1 MKKAFTMIEL
11 VFVIIIIGIL
21 AAVALPR
28 MASVTL
34 EAKKSLVVNYIDI
47 LNRTVGATI
56 YTSTLRSANVGKL
69 LGSGYC
75 GTLSQKGNQYIE
87 PIPEVTI
94 AADCTLTSNIG
105 MDFANG
111 TFVDGNSISQPVWTY
126 EY

>member
-11 VFVIIIIGIL
+11 VFVIVIIGIL
-21 AAVALPR
+21 VAVALPR

-34 EAKKSLVVNYIDI
+34 EAKKSLVINYIDI

-56 YTSTLRSANVGKL
+56 YTSTLRNANVGKL

-75 GTLSQKGNQYIE
+75 AILSQEGNQYLE
-87 PIPEVTI
+87 PISEVTV

-105 MDFANG
+105 IDFESG
-111 TFVDGNSISQPVWTY
+111 SFIDGDSISQPIWTY
-126 EY
+126 KY